1 MRFLETQ
8 HEKNSAKITTLLMLI
23 LVLLLFVT
31 GPPYMDPPIEYGVA
45 VNFGTSNVGSGNI
58 QPTAT
63 NNSEVSPAESE
74 PIEPEVQETITPAVT
89 EASSSEAPQENTDE
103 LVATQDLEEA
113 PVIEKKEDKPS
124 AEAIEKQ
131 KQLELERLEQQR
143 IAEQKKIEAQKRKEA
158 EALALKKKQEEEKKK
173 KQLDALMGGV
183 SSASS
188 NSSQGEGNDT
198 SSGDKGQIDGNPYAA
213 SYFGASGNGNGGM
226 GYGLNGRGVPTKQIY
241 KQQCNEYG
249 LVVVKIVVNR
259 SGKVIAAT
267 PGVKGTTNNAS
278 CLLEPAKKIA
288 LSHKW
293 PQDNDAPERQIGFV
307 SINFNQNN

>member
-1 MRFLETQ
+1 
-8 HEKNSAKITTLLMLI
+8 MLPDRHTWI
-23 LVLLLFVT
+23 LQ
-31 GPPYMDPPIEYGVA
+31 EYGVA

-63 NNSEVSPAESE
+63 KNSEVSPAESQ
-74 PIEPEVQETITPAVT
+74 PTEPEVQETITPAVT
-89 EASSSEAPQENTDE
+89 ETSSSEAPQENTDE

-113 PVIEKKEDKPS
+113 PAIEKKEDKPN
-124 AEAIEKQ
+124 AEAVEKQ
-131 KQLELERLEQQR
+131 KQLEQERLEQQR
-143 IAEQKKIEAQKRKEA
+143 IVEQKKIEEQKRKEA
-158 EALALKKKQEEEKKK
+158 EALALKKKKEEEKKK

-188 NSSQGEGNDT
+188 NSYLKARDDDT

-288 LSHKW
+288 FSHKW

>member
-1 MRFLETQ
+1 MRFLETS
-8 HEKNSAKITTLLMLI
+8 HERNSAKITTLLMLI

-31 GPPYMDPPIEYGVA
+31 GPPYMDPPVEYGVA

-58 QPTAT
+58 QPTAN

-74 PIEPEVQETITPAVT
+74 PTEPEVQETIAPAVT

-103 LVATQDLEEA
+103 VVATQDLEDA

-131 KQLELERLEQQR
+131 KQLEQERLEQQR
-143 IAEQKKIEAQKRKEA
+143 IAEQKKIEEQKRKEA

-188 NSSQGEGNDT
+188 NSSQGEGDDT
-198 SSGDKGQIDGNPYAA
+198 SSGDKGQKDGNPYAA
-213 SYFGASGNGNGGM
+213 SYFGAAGNGNGGM
-226 GYGLNGRGVPTKQIY
+226 GYGLNGRGAPTKQIF
-241 KQQCNEYG
+241 KQECNEYG

>member
-8 HEKNSAKITTLLMLI
+8 HERNSAKITTLLMLI

-58 QPTAT
+58 QPKAN
-63 NNSEVSPAESE
+63 NNSKISPAESE
-74 PIEPEVQETITPAVT
+74 PTASEVQEAIAPAVT
-89 EASSSEAPQENTDE
+89 EASASEAPQENTDE

-131 KQLELERLEQQR
+131 KQLEQERLEQER
-143 IAEQKKIEAQKRKEA
+143 IAEEKKIEEQKRKEV
-158 EALALKKKQEEEKKK
+158 EAIALQKKQEEEKKK
-173 KQLDALMGGV
+173 RQLDALMGGV
-183 SSASS
+183 NSASS
-188 NSSQGEGNDT
+188 NSSPGEGDDT

-213 SYFGASGNGNGGM
+213 SFFGASGSGNGGL
-226 GYGLNGRGVPTKQIY
+226 GYGLNGRGVPTRQIY

-249 LVVVKIVVNR
+249 LVVVRIEVNR
-259 SGKVIAAT
+259 SGIVIAAT
-267 PGVKGTTNNAS
+267 PGVKGSTNTAS

-293 PQDNDAPERQIGFV
+293 PVDNDAPERQIGFV

>member
-1 MRFLETQ
+1 MRFLETS
-8 HEKNSAKITTLLMLI
+8 HERNSAKITTLLMLI

-58 QPTAT
+58 QPKAKI
-63 NNSEVSPAESE
+63 NSEVSPAESE
-74 PIEPEVQETITPAVT
+74 PTEPEVQETIAPAVT
-89 EASSSEAPQENTDE
+89 EVSSSEAPQENTDE
-103 LVATQDLEEA
+103 VVATQDLEDA
-113 PVIEKKEDKPS
+113 PVIEKKEDKLS

-131 KQLELERLEQQR
+131 KQLEQERLEQQR
-143 IAEQKKIEAQKRKEA
+143 IAEQKKIEEQKRKEA

-188 NSSQGEGNDT
+188 NSSKGEGDDT
-198 SSGDKGQIDGNPYAA
+198 SSGDKGQKDGNPYAA
-213 SYFGASGNGNGGM
+213 SYFGAAGNGNGGM
-226 GYGLNGRGVPTKQIY
+226 GYGLNGRGAPTKQIY

-288 LSHKW
+288 MSHKW